1 MDEDEDEDPAGAGI
15 DDEEQESV
23 PAIYTTARDPKKL
36 YLDKVHEQLLKV
48 AHKWN
53 VSLKEGRDYGVY
65 QFLGKQ
71 STRCGNRPIEPAT
84 KRNNEQMNKCTARL
98 GDSAL

>member
-36 YLDKVHEQLLKV
+36 YLNKVHEQLLKV

-53 VSLKEGRDYGVY
+53 VSLNIRGCDIPSFGFHSGICWNATPKSWNLIPTVWNVIPTIRNVVWI
-65 QFLGKQ
+65 
-71 STRCGNRPIEPAT
+71 RP
-84 KRNNEQMNKCTARL
+84 
-98 GDSAL
+98 